1 MTKLPAE
8 VLLLRLLLLPLLCV
22 NGDGDD
28 SSGTSAGDDDTADA
42 DADDFSNLTP
52 AERLSLGDP
61 YISLS
66 ALSFFLSSRGER
78 KMLDRPS
85 RVEDANFFRNFG
97 E

>member
-28 SSGTSAGDDDTADA
+28 SSGTSAGEDDTADA
-42 DADDFSNLTP
+42 DADDFSSRTP

-61 YISLS
+61 YISRS
-66 ALSFFLSSRGER
+66 VVSFFRSSRGER

-85 RVEDANFFRNFG
+85 RVEEANFLRNFG